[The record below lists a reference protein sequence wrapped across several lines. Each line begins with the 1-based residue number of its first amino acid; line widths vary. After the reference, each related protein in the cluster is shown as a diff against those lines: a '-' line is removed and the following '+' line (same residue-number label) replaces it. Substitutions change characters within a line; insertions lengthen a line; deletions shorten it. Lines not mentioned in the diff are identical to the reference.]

1 MITPLVGGFEAA
13 GDMPAAQALRIAQDY
28 LGERKLEALR
38 HAEVCWSSSLGIYS
52 NGSSPPDPPDPED
65 YLD

>member
-1 MITPLVGGFEAA
+1 
-13 GDMPAAQALRIAQDY
+13 MPAAQALRIAQDY